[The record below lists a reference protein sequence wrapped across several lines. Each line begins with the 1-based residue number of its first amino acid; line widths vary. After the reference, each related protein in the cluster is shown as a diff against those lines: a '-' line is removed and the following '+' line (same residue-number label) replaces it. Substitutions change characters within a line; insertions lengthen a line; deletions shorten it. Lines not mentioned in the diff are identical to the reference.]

1 MSNVIPLKPKP
12 KKKEA
17 PKSKQRKLQEA
28 LDKYGSHS
36 PNPNNTD

>member
-1 MSNVIPLKPKP
+1 MSNVVPLTPRP
-12 KKKEA
+12 KKA

-36 PNPNNTD
+36 SNPNNVD